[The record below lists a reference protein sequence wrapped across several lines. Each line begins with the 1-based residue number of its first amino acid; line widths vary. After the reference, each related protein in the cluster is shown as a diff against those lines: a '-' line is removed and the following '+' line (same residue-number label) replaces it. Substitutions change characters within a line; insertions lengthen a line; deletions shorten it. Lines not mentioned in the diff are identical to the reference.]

1 MDMSNA
7 DKIEE
12 ILDRYS
18 YSGSD
23 SLIPILQ
30 DIQNEL
36 GLLSEEAIVLVGQ
49 KLKIPTSKIY
59 GLATF
64 YNQFKFER
72 KGKHHIC
79 LCNGTSCRL
88 KGAKWNLVYLEQ
100 NLKLKNGQT
109 TRNGDFSLEVV
120 TCMGACEHGPVVSIN
135 NDFYSGVDP
144 DKLKEILNDLTQE

>member
-1 MDMSNA
+1 MSNA
-7 DKIEE
+7 EKIEE

-18 YSGSD
+18 YSGPD

-36 GLLSEEAIVLVGQ
+36 GCLNEEAIVLVGR
-49 KLKIPTSKIY
+49 KLNLPTSKIY

-64 YNQFKFER
+64 YNQFKFES
-72 KGKHHIC
+72 KGKNHIC

-88 KGAKWNLVYLEQ
+88 KGAKWNMVYLEE

-109 TRNGDFSLEVV
+109 TRNGQFSLEVV
-120 TCMGACEHGPVVSIN
+120 TCMGACEHGPVISIN
-135 NDFYSGVDP
+135 DEYYRGVDP
-144 DKLKEILNDLTQE
+144 EKLKTILNDLTQE